1 MLTITFLSLLGLVLL
16 FLGFAG
22 KVGLVKNLAA
32 LGVLASLGIL
42 LFANQDALVP
52 AGMETQLLFDA
63 NSLKF
68 SALIL
73 GFSVFIIIQSI
84 GIFTFLTAE
93 AYVKSV
99 QQ

>member
-42 LFANQDALVP
+42 MFANHHGIMALPQHKNIV
-52 AGMETQLLFDA
+52 GIVLQQ
-63 NSLKF
+63 KF
-68 SALIL
+68 LSSQAK
-73 GFSVFIIIQSI
+73 I
-84 GIFTFLTAE
+84 GIVVLQMNTKHKGTDLT
-93 AYVKSV
+93 VPKIVFFS
-99 QQ
+99 